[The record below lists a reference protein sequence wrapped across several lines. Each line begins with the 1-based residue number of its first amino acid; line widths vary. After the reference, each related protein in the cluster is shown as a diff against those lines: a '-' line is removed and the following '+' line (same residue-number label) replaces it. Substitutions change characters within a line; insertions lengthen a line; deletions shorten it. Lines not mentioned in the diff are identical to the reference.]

1 MQVSIAKWGNS
12 LGLRVP
18 KEIAARVGLR
28 EGARVR
34 IDAKGRTIVISVE
47 RPLYELDE
55 LLEGLTPEAMHEAFD
70 WGEDVGREVV
80 E

>member
-1 MQVSIAKWGNS
+1 MQVNVSKWGNS

-34 IDAKGRTIVISVE
+34 IDARGKTIVISVE
-47 RPLYELDE
+47 RPIFELDE
-55 LLEGLTPEAMHEAFD
+55 LLEGMTPEAMHDTFD
-70 WGEDVGREVV
+70 WGEDVGREIV